1 MFQITLLYANDDV
14 EKLLS
19 KVKNLFIFCHLA
31 GETGTSLVVALSTL
45 PSQTRAKYFAQVLSQ
60 ALSKLKMS
68 QQTSQINLVC
78 QNKFIS
84 VDLELY

>member
-45 PSQTRAKYFAQVLSQ
+45 PSQIRAKYFAQLLNQ
-60 ALSKLKMS
+60 ALWKLKMS

>member
-31 GETGTSLVVALSTL
+31 DETGTSLVVALSTL
-45 PSQTRAKYFAQVLSQ
+45 PSQIRAKYFAQLLNQ
-60 ALSKLKMS
+60 AL
-68 QQTSQINLVC
+68 
-78 QNKFIS
+78 
-84 VDLELY
+84 